1 MATVYADEIRKGSD
15 NTLQATALGDRTP
28 AVEQIGSPNVAILTY
43 TMDGTEAANDIV
55 RLTKLKAGS
64 IILPHLSLVTSDAI
78 AATATIDIGD
88 DDVAG
93 VGAAVDA
100 DRYADGLDVAA
111 AGIDLFSSVAPTTAA
126 RTTPYALGAD
136 SWIEL
141 TFATLVTPVAGKKLK
156 VIITYVGA

>member
-1 MATVYADEIRKGSD
+1 MATVYADEIRSGSD
-15 NTLQATALGDRTP
+15 NTLRATNLGDRTP

-43 TMDGTEAANDIV
+43 TFDGTEAASDKV
-55 RLTKLKAGS
+55 RLLKLPAGS
-64 IILPHLSLVTSDAI
+64 IILPHMSLVTGDGI
-78 AATATIDIGD
+78 ATTATVDIGD

-111 AGIDLFSSVAPTTAA
+111 AGIDLFSALATTTGA
-126 RTTPYALGAD
+126 RLTPYALGAD
-136 SWIEL
+136 SWIEA

-156 VIITYVGA
+156 FIITYVGA